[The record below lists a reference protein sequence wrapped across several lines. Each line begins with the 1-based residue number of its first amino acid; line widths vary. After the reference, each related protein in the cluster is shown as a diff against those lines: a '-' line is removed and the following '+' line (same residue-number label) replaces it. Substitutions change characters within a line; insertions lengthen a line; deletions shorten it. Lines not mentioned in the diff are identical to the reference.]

1 MFSRER
7 SRLTRILFISS
18 LPLSSSVL
26 VFKTIVAFRS
36 LSGGGVH
43 TANAVDSGRRV
54 ADAWSDAW
62 SDAAGTDRG
71 KRVSGLRNRRSDRL
85 NAV

>member
-18 LPLSSSVL
+18 LPLSSS

-54 ADAWSDAW
+54 ADAWSDA
-62 SDAAGTDRG
+62 AGTDRG

>member
-18 LPLSSSVL
+18 LPLSSSV
-26 VFKTIVAFRS
+26 FKTIVAFRS
-36 LSGGGVH
+36 LSREGVH
-43 TANAVDSGRRV
+43 MANAVDSGRRV